1 MKKQRTEEEM
11 GQVLSAFDGS
21 GQSMREFCAAS
32 GMAEHLYPFG
42 QVHPLSVIYYEK
54 GFFITFGDE

>member
-11 GQVLSAFDGS
+11 GRVLSAFDGS

-32 GMAEHLYPFG
+32 GMAERMLRH
-42 QVHPLSVIYYEK
+42 
-54 GFFITFGDE
+54 